1 MSIAEEI
8 QRLHDLHKAGALTAD
23 EFAEAKMRLLS
34 QEAHRP
40 REDNVGSLRR
50 SRDDRWLGGICGG
63 LGRISGI
70 ESWIWRVLLVLLVL
84 TFGTGLV
91 IYLLLWI
98 FVPEEET
105 DWKYKNE

>member
-23 EFAEAKMRLLS
+23 EFAEAKLRLLS

-70 ESWIWRVLLVLLVL
+70 ESWIWRVLLVL

>member
-8 QRLHDLHKAGALTAD
+8 QRLRDLHKAGALTAD
-23 EFAEAKMRLLS
+23 EFAEAKLRLLS

-50 SRDDRWLGGICGG
+50 SRSDRWLGGICGG

-70 ESWIWRVLLVLLVL
+70 ESWIWRCLLY
-84 TFGTGLV
+84 TS
-91 IYLLLWI
+91 
-98 FVPEEET
+98 PSPR
-105 DWKYKNE
+105 DS